1 MPQTLDSIN
10 QACRDDVSHDGF
22 VDMERPI
29 GRKAENAK
37 RKRKENEKEDVMEFM
52 KKKTKFLENGLE
64 VEKEFICIKE
74 KKVCLEEL
82 RMMEKINIEKER
94 LHFEQVKEDG
104 RMRGEDEKMHREDKK
119 KKKKKKSVNKMKGF
133 ILRE

>member
-82 RMMEKINIEKER
+82 RMTEKINIEMER
-94 LHFEQVKEDG
+94 LHLKRMKEDERVMMVDTSG
-104 RMRGEDEKMHREDKK
+104 LSETKQAYYDQ
-119 KKKKKKSVNKMKGF
+119 
-133 ILRE
+133 